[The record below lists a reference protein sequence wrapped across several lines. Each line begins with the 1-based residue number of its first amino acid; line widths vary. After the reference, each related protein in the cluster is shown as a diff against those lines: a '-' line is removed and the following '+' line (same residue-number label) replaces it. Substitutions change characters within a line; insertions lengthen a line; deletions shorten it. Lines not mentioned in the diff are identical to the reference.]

1 MAASNTQIKITADTS
16 EAERDIKKLEKAIQ
30 NIETVGGGAAK
41 ALAGIAAAA
50 AAMGY
55 AVLKTLDSAAEL
67 IDTANN
73 LGIAAQSLQTMQ
85 HAAALTGVS
94 AENLNMALYKLN
106 QNIGTALLQGAG
118 GATDALKALGI
129 PVREIAAMKAD
140 KQFEVI
146 AAKLNEM
153 SSPAERAALAVELFG
168 KQGPKILLMVDN
180 LEAAKKEMEDL
191 GLALSDFDLAALDA
205 AGDSIDELKGIFD
218 SALKKAVA
226 EIAPLIV
233 AIVTNIKD
241 AIKEAGGFEVI
252 WGRIKDAITLAMN
265 IAVFTAAIVALSR
278 IVTILGGLA
287 TAIRT
292 AGVAMGIFNAI
303 VMRNPLML
311 AVGAALVLA
320 KVLGF
325 DVTEAM
331 SAYFGLSKGVEVATT
346 AIAAKAEVIRK
357 QNSEQVV
364 LSEKLNA
371 LQVKALKALDDEIS
385 KLQES
390 VQYEKDKIAL
400 GESQAD
406 INKMLS
412 EQGRKLAE
420 AHMSITAAGKQRITD
435 SYIELENAK
444 RLSTEKQKQKDLVHS
459 LAEAYKSDLVKSLE
473 QVTDS
478 AKKLQD
484 MFKTKPPTD
493 PRQYD
498 QYVKNFNEAF
508 TATTSAARQAN
519 ADILNLTSAGK
530 AEEYQILA
538 NFQKAKDNLDAAY
551 FMKSDSNL
559 KNQWQASSMF
569 AMQGVTLKAAHAKL
583 EYDQEIALYNLKIK
597 LMADETAAR
606 SSSYAKQMSDSN
618 SFYLKSIGGEK
629 AVQEAGKQRAAFD
642 MKTMFEKTQTGIEQ
656 GALMFNALG
665 TQNKKAFDAAKAL
678 NIASALMSTY
688 ASVTK
693 ALAAYPFPFSLIP
706 AGAALAMGMSQVA
719 QIRAQTYS
727 GRALGGPV
735 MGNTPYMVGEN
746 GPEMFTPSTSGK
758 ITRNQ
763 DLSTAG
769 GTTNINFSIQAVD
782 ARGVDNLLM
791 ERKGMII
798 SMVRSAINDRGQRA
812 PL

>member
-1 MAASNTQIKITADTS
+1 MAESNAHIKITADTS
-16 EAERDIKKLEKAIQ
+16 AAERDIKKLENAIQ
-30 NIETVGGGAAK
+30 NIEKVGAGAA
-41 ALAGIAAAA
+41 AAFAGIGAAA

-55 AVLKTLDSAAEL
+55 AIIKTLDSASEL

-73 LGIAAQSLQTMQ
+73 LGIAAQSLQVMQ
-85 HAAALTGVS
+85 HAGALTGVS
-94 AENLNMALYKLN
+94 VENLNMGLYKLN

-153 SSPAERAALAVELFG
+153 QSPAERTALAVELFG
-168 KQGPKILLMVDN
+168 KQGPKLLLMVEN
-180 LEAAKKEMEDL
+180 LAAAKKEMEDL
-191 GLALSDFDLAALDA
+191 GLALSDFDVAALDA
-205 AGDSIDELKGIFD
+205 AGDSLDELKGIFD
-218 SALKKAVA
+218 SGLKKAVA

-252 WGRIKDAITLAMN
+252 WGRIKDAITVAMN
-265 IAVFTAAIVALSR
+265 IAVFTAAILALSR
-278 IVTILGGLA
+278 MVTFAVGLA

-303 VMRNPLML
+303 VMRNPLGL

-331 SAYFGLSKGVEVATT
+331 SAYFGLSKGVEAAT
-346 AIAAKAEVIRK
+346 ASIAEKAEVTRK
-357 QNSEQVV
+357 KNSEQVV

-371 LQVKALKALDDEIS
+371 LQEKALKAFDEQIS

-412 EQGRKLAE
+412 EEGRKLAE

-444 RLSTEKQKQKDLVHS
+444 RLSTERQKQKDLNRS

-473 QVTDS
+473 QVITSGKD
-478 AKKLQD
+478 LQVLLSQIV
-484 MFKTKPPTD
+484 PTN
-493 PRQYD
+493 PGQRD
-498 QYVKNFNEAF
+498 QYFKALQEAF
-508 TATTSAARQAN
+508 TGTTSAARQAN
-519 ADILNLTSAGK
+519 ADILNLTLRGK
-530 AEEYQILA
+530 SEEYQILA

-551 FMKSDSNL
+551 FMKSDTNL
-559 KNQWQASSMF
+559 KNQFQASSMF
-569 AMQGVTLKAAHAKL
+569 AMQGVTLDAARAKL
-583 EYDQEIALYNLKIK
+583 KYDQEIALYNLKIK

-606 SSSYAKQMSDSN
+606 SSFYAKQISDSD
-618 SFYLKSIGGEK
+618 SFYLKTIGGEK
-629 AVQEAGKQRAAFD
+629 AAQEAGKQHAEFD
-642 MKTMFEKTQTGIEQ
+642 MKTTFEKTQIGIEQ

-665 TQNKKAFDAAKAL
+665 AQNKKAFDAAKAL

-706 AGAALAMGMSQVA
+706 AGAALAMGMAQVA

-763 DLSTAG
+763 DLNTSG